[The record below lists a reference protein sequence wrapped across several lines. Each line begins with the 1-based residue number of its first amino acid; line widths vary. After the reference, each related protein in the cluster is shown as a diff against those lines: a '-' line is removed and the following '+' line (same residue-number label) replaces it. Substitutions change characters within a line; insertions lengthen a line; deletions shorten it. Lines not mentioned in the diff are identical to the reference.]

1 MKNLQSSSQ
10 SPQSGTP
17 LRLAFVFGTRPEAV
31 KMAVPILRAKQDSR
45 FIPEVI
51 STGQHREMMQPIL
64 DFFGIRP
71 DVDLQLMKPG
81 QSLTE
86 FVANAMLRLRDA
98 WQTSRP
104 DIVCIQ
110 GDTATCAA
118 AAIAAFFEKIPLAH
132 IEAGLRTHD
141 LMSPFPEEY
150 NRKVVAMTAAWNFA
164 PTDQAKFNL
173 LRENVSESKIF
184 VTGNTGID
192 ALLAVRERL
201 REDPVS
207 ELRFQ
212 EKFPEVYKAVREK
225 KKIVLVTT
233 HRRESFGAPL
243 RQTLSAIKTLAER
256 EDVKVV
262 LPVHRNPMVLAAVEE
277 ILGRNSSVQLLEPLD
292 YVPFVWMM
300 NLATIILT
308 DSGGVQEEAPS
319 LGKPVLVLR
328 EKTERQEAVDAGTAI
343 LVGTD
348 TSLILKH
355 ANQLL
360 DSPNERAAMA
370 AKKNPFGDGKAT
382 RRILDAIAQTTD
394 QTKNH

>member
-1 MKNLQSSSQ
+1 
-10 SPQSGTP
+10 
-17 LRLAFVFGTRPEAV
+17 
-31 KMAVPILRAKQDSR
+31 MAVPILRAKFDPR
-45 FIPEVI
+45 FQPIVM

-64 DFFGIRP
+64 DFFGIVP
-71 DVDLQLMKPG
+71 DVDLQLMKPS

-86 FVANAMLRLRDA
+86 FVSSAMVRLREA
-98 WQTSRP
+98 WQVHRP

-150 NRKVVAMTAAWNFA
+150 NRKIVAMTAAWNFA
-164 PTDQAKFNL
+164 PTKQAELNL
-173 LRENVSESKIF
+173 LNEGVGREKVV

-192 ALLAVRERL
+192 ALLSVRERL
-201 REDPVS
+201 TQDPAS
-207 ELRFQ
+207 ELRFR
-212 EKFPEVYKAVREK
+212 EKYPAVAKALHEK

-233 HRRESFGAPL
+233 HRRESFGEPL
-243 RQTLSAIKTLAER
+243 RETLRSLMTLAKR
-256 EDVKVV
+256 PDVKIIF
-262 LPVHRNPMVLAAVEE
+262 PVHRNPMVLQAVDEV
-277 ILGRNSSVQLLEPLD
+277 LGRSSDIELLEPLD

-300 NLATIILT
+300 NQATILLT

-328 EKTERQEAVDAGTAI
+328 DKTERPEAVDAGTAL

-348 TSLILKH
+348 SALILKH
-355 ANQLL
+355 ANHLL
-360 DSPNERAAMA
+360 DNPQARAEMA

-382 RRILDAIAQTTD
+382 GRILDSLAGKTQG
-394 QTKNH
+394 

>member
-1 MKNLQSSSQ
+1 
-10 SPQSGTP
+10 
-17 LRLAFVFGTRPEAV
+17 
-31 KMAVPILRAKQDSR
+31 MAVPILRAKQDSR

>member
-1 MKNLQSSSQ
+1 MKNVQ
-10 SPQSGTP
+10 TP
-17 LRLAFVFGTRPEAV
+17 KRIAFVFGTRPEAV
-31 KMAVPILRAKQDSR
+31 KLAVPILRAKHDSR
-45 FIPEVI
+45 FQPIVM

-64 DFFGIRP
+64 DFFGIAP

-86 FVANAMLRLRDA
+86 FVANAMMKLREA
-98 WQTSRP
+98 WQAHRP

-150 NRKVVAMTAAWNFA
+150 NRKIVAMTAAWNFA
-164 PTDQAKFNL
+164 PTKQAELNL
-173 LRENVSESKIF
+173 LNEGVAQEKVL

-192 ALLAVRERL
+192 ALLSVRERL
-201 REDPVS
+201 TQDPAS
-207 ELRFQ
+207 EIRFQ
-212 EKFPEVYKAVREK
+212 EKYPSVYKAVREK

-233 HRRESFGAPL
+233 HRRESFGEPL
-243 RQTLSAIKTLAER
+243 RETLRSLLALAER
-256 EDVKVV
+256 PDVKIF
-262 LPVHRNPMVLAAVEE
+262 LPVHRNPMVLQAVEE
-277 ILGRNSSVQLLEPLD
+277 VLRPKGGNSSAVELLEPLD

-300 NLATIILT
+300 NQATILLT

-319 LGKPVLVLR
+319 LGKPVLILR
-328 EKTERQEAVDAGTAI
+328 DKTERPEAVEAGTAI

-348 TSLILKH
+348 SELILRH
-355 ANQLL
+355 ANRLL
-360 DSPNERAAMA
+360 DSAQARSDMA
-370 AKKNPFGDGKAT
+370 AIKNPFGDGRAT
-382 RRILDAIAQTTD
+382 GRILDALARS
-394 QTKNH
+394 